1 MPTGLHQPLQ
11 SRHLIYTGMS
21 FDSLNNMTYKLF
33 LASLPFA
40 GLAFYFIYLHLNLSR
55 KVKCQTTHYLQD
67 ETIAVPNTV
76 QNNPERYIIHHEC
89 ARKSIPTVSLKT
101 SSKPE
106 NLTLILR
113 HTMAI
118 FSRRPP
124 AWGIWY
130 LVKDSKDRST
140 FNSAYIRSLQFAL
153 GDRVC
158 GVYVV
163 SSRDAARVTLD
174 LNAPESYTGPLV
186 EGMLVVEI
194 KEEGIETTF
203 VNHTVLWREKGKGST
218 GVLESAG
225 GRWMHGL
232 MVRGL
237 VESGVRQL
245 LLEPADRKVL

>member
-1 MPTGLHQPLQ
+1 
-11 SRHLIYTGMS
+11 
-21 FDSLNNMTYKLF
+21 MTYKLL

-40 GLAFYFIYLHLNLSR
+40 GSAFYLTYLHLNLSR
-55 KVKCQTTHYLQD
+55 RVKCQTTHYLQD
-67 ETIAVPNTV
+67 ETILVPKTV
-76 QNNPERYIIHHEC
+76 QNSPERYIIHHEC
-89 ARKSIPTVSLKT
+89 ARKSIPTASLKT

-106 NLTLILR
+106 MLTLFLR
-113 HTMAI
+113 NTMAT
-118 FSRRPP
+118 FSRYPP

-130 LVKDSKDRST
+130 LIKDSKDRST
-140 FNSAYIRSLQFAL
+140 FNSAYIRSLPFAL
-153 GDRVC
+153 GDRAC

-163 SSRDAARVTLD
+163 SSRDAARITLE

-194 KEEGIETTF
+194 KEEGDETTF
-203 VNHTVLWREKGKGST
+203 VNHTVMWREKGKGS
-218 GVLESAG
+218 GGILESTG

-245 LLEPADRKVL
+245 LAEPADKKRL